1 MSNEI
6 KEIKIGIIGCGWA
19 TENLHA
25 PALRRVGRYR
35 IVAVADVDRRRAESF
50 AGRLGIEQWFC
61 EPAQLIEH
69 PDVEAVA
76 VCVPPDHH
84 VSLAI
89 AALEADK
96 HVFIEKPM
104 ALTMDQADR
113 LLAVAKL
120 SHQKVLVGFN
130 LRWHRLVRECRQM
143 MDAKAIGSIIALR
156 TTFTNAL
163 SHNHMSPVWRK
174 DRTCGGGV
182 IYDLA
187 VHHFDLWRFLLS
199 SEVQELSVSC
209 RSEDWHDEAAVI
221 SARMAN
227 GILVSSIF
235 SHGTTEDHQL
245 ELYGSE
251 GKLHVSLYQHDGLQ
265 HSFHG
270 GNRITK
276 IFQRLAGTARTLPA
290 AIAALRNG
298 GEIFGSYDAQWRHFY
313 DGVRAGVPIGCTIE
327 DGRRA
332 VELSVAAIESSQM
345 KRSINM
351 NLSSVGR
358 SYD

>member
-1 MSNEI
+1 MSN
-6 KEIKIGIIGCGWA
+6 EIKIGIIGCGWA
-19 TENLHA
+19 TENLHV

-35 IVAVADVDRRRAESF
+35 IMAVADIDGHRSESF
-50 AGRLGIEQWFC
+50 AGRMGIEQWFN
-61 EPAQLIEH
+61 EPSQLIEH
-69 PDVEAVA
+69 PEVEAIA
-76 VCVPPDHH
+76 VCVPPDNH

-89 AALEADK
+89 AALDAGK

-113 LLAVAKL
+113 LVAVAKL
-120 SHQKVLVGFN
+120 SKAKVLVGFN

-143 MDAKAIGSIIALR
+143 LDAKAIGPLIAMR

-163 SHNHMSPVWRK
+163 LHNHTSPVWRK
-174 DRTCGGGV
+174 DRACGGGV

-209 RSEDWHDEAAVI
+209 RSDDWHDEAAVI
-221 SARMAN
+221 SARMTN
-227 GILVSSIF
+227 GILVSSVF
-235 SHGTTEDHQL
+235 AHGTTDDHQL
-245 ELYGSE
+245 ELYGSQ
-251 GKLHVSLYQHDGLQ
+251 GKLHVSLYRHDGLQ
-265 HSFHG
+265 HSLHG
-270 GNRITK
+270 GNRMTK
-276 IFQRLAGTARTLPA
+276 LFQRLAGTTRTLPA

-298 GEIFGSYDAQWRHFY
+298 GEIFASYDAQWRHFY
-313 DGVRAGVPIGCTIE
+313 DCMRAGARIDCTIE

-332 VELSVAAIESSQM
+332 VELSVAAVESSQM

-351 NLSSVGR
+351 NLSSVGG